1 MNCGFVALIGRP
13 NVGKSTLMNHLLKQ
27 KISITSR
34 KPQTTRHRILGIN
47 TTDAGQA
54 IYMDTPGMHNSEKRA
69 LNRYLN
75 RTAETTLLGVDV
87 IVWLIDG
94 LSWHEYDEEIFKKLE
109 QAGLPVILAANKV
122 DKVADKEAILTFFNE
137 AQHRFPF
144 QHLVPISALKRT
156 NLDQLESLIMALL
169 PERDLIYPEDQVTD
183 RSERFLA
190 AEIVREKLTRRLGD
204 ELPYSLTVE
213 IERYEEK
220 PNITKIYAI
229 IWVERLTQKNIV
241 IGKDG
246 DMLKKIG
253 TDARVDIEKLL
264 GQKVYLQ
271 LWVKVKKGW
280 SDSERALQSLG
291 FTATDGVYA
300 PSQSG
305 TGGAND

>member
-47 TTDAGQA
+47 TTEAGQA
-54 IYMDTPGMHNSEKRA
+54 IYMDTPGMHGNEQKA

-94 LSWHEYDEEIFKKLE
+94 LSWHEYDEVIFKKLE
-109 QAGLPVILAANKV
+109 QAGLPVILAVNKV
-122 DKVADKEAILTFFNE
+122 DKVKDKDDILAFFDQ

-144 QHLVPISALKRT
+144 VHMIPISALKST
-156 NLDQLESLIMALL
+156 NLEQLESLIMGLL
-169 PERDLIYPEDQVTD
+169 PESDLIYPEDQVTD
-183 RSERFLA
+183 RPERFLC

-204 ELPYSLTVE
+204 ELPYAITVE
-213 IERYEEK
+213 IERYEEH

-229 IWVERLTQKNIV
+229 IWVERLGQKTIV
-241 IGKDG
+241 IGDNG
-246 DMLKKIG
+246 EMLKKVG
-253 TDARVDIEKLL
+253 TDARQDIEKLL
-264 GQKVYLQ
+264 GQKVYIQ

-280 SDSERALQSLG
+280 SDNERALQSLG
-291 FTATDGVYA
+291 FNG
-300 PSQSG
+300 
-305 TGGAND
+305 

>member
-75 RTAETTLLGVDV
+75 RTADTTLLGVDV

-94 LSWHEYDEEIFKKLE
+94 LSWHEYDEAIFKKLE
-109 QAGLPVILAANKV
+109 QAGLPVILAVNKV

-144 QHLVPISALKRT
+144 KHLVPISALKRT
-156 NLDQLESLIMALL
+156 NLDQLESLIMGLL

-204 ELPYSLTVE
+204 ELPYELAVE

-220 PNITKIYAI
+220 SYITKIYAI

-246 DMLKKIG
+246 EMLKKVG
-253 TDARVDIEKLL
+253 TDARVDIEKLI

-291 FTATDGVYA
+291 F
-300 PSQSG
+300 
-305 TGGAND
+305 ND

>member
-47 TTDAGQA
+47 TTEAGQA

-94 LSWHEYDEEIFKKLE
+94 LSWHEYDEVIFKKLE
-109 QAGLPVILAANKV
+109 QAGLPVILAVNKV
-122 DKVADKEAILTFFNE
+122 DKVKDKDAILAFFAE

-144 QHLVPISALKRT
+144 EHLIPISALKRT
-156 NLDQLESLIMALL
+156 NLEQLESLIMALL
-169 PERDLIYPEDQVTD
+169 PVSDLIYPEDQVTD
-183 RSERFLA
+183 RPERFLA

-204 ELPYSLTVE
+204 ELPYALTVE
-213 IERYEEK
+213 MERYEEL
-220 PNITKIYAI
+220 PGITKIYAI

-246 DMLKKIG
+246 EMLKKVG
-253 TDARVDIEKLL
+253 TDARFDIEKLI

-271 LWVKVKKGW
+271 LWVKVKKNW
-280 SDSERALQSLG
+280 SDNERAMQSLG
-291 FTATDGVYA
+291 FNDG
-300 PSQSG
+300 
-305 TGGAND
+305 

>member
-75 RTAETTLLGVDV
+75 RTADTTLLGVDV

-109 QAGLPVILAANKV
+109 QAGLPVILAVNKV

-144 QHLVPISALKRT
+144 KHMVPISALKMI
-156 NLDQLESLIMALL
+156 NLDQLESLITALL
-169 PERDLIYPEDQVTD
+169 PEQDLIYPEDQITD
-183 RSERFLA
+183 RSERFLT

-204 ELPYSLTVE
+204 ELPYALTVE

-246 DMLKKIG
+246 EMLKKVG
-253 TDARVDIEKLL
+253 TDARHDIEKLL

-291 FTATDGVYA
+291 F
-300 PSQSG
+300 
-305 TGGAND
+305 ND

>member
-47 TTDAGQA
+47 TTEAGQA

-94 LSWHEYDEEIFKKLE
+94 LSWHEYDEVIFKKLE
-109 QAGLPVILAANKV
+109 QAGLPVILAVNKV
-122 DKVADKEAILTFFNE
+122 DKVKDKDAILAFFAQ

-144 QHLVPISALKRT
+144 EHLIPISALKRT
-156 NLDQLESLIMALL
+156 NLDQLESLIMKLL
-169 PERDLIYPEDQVTD
+169 PTSDLIYPEDQVTD
-183 RSERFLA
+183 RPERFLA

-204 ELPYSLTVE
+204 ELPYALTVE
-213 IERYEEK
+213 IERYEEL
-220 PNITKIYAI
+220 PGITKIYAI

-241 IGKDG
+241 IGTQG
-246 DMLKKIG
+246 EMLKKVG
-253 TDARVDIEKLL
+253 TDARFDIEKLIAK
-264 GQKVYLQ
+264 KVYLQ
-271 LWVKVKKGW
+271 LWVKVIKGW

-291 FTATDGVYA
+291 FNDG
-300 PSQSG
+300 
-305 TGGAND
+305 

>member
-47 TTDAGQA
+47 TTAAGQA
-54 IYMDTPGMHNSEKRA
+54 IYMDTPGMHGNEQKA

-94 LSWHEYDEEIFKKLE
+94 LSWHEYDEIIFKKLE

-122 DKVADKEAILTFFNE
+122 DKVKDKEDILTFFSE

-144 QHLVPISALKRT
+144 AHMIPISALKST
-156 NLDQLESLIMALL
+156 NLEELEGLIMEML
-169 PERDLIYPEDQVTD
+169 PESDLIYPEDQITD
-183 RSERFLA
+183 RPERFLC

-204 ELPYSLTVE
+204 ELPYAITVE

-220 PNITKIYAI
+220 PHITKIYAI
-229 IWVERLTQKNIV
+229 IWVERLGQKTIV
-241 IGKDG
+241 IGDNG
-246 DMLKKIG
+246 EMLKKVG
-253 TDARVDIEKLL
+253 TDARLDIEKLL
-264 GQKVYLQ
+264 DKKVYIQ

-280 SDSERALQSLG
+280 SDNERALQSLG
-291 FTATDGVYA
+291 F
-300 PSQSG
+300 
-305 TGGAND
+305 ND

>member
-47 TTDAGQA
+47 TTEAGQA
-54 IYMDTPGMHNSEKRA
+54 IYMDTPGMHKNEKKA

-94 LSWHEYDEEIFKKLE
+94 LSWHEYDEVIFKKLE
-109 QAGLPVILAANKV
+109 QAGLPVILAVNKV
-122 DKVADKEAILTFFNE
+122 DKVKDKDAILKFFAE
-137 AQHRFPF
+137 ARHRFPF
-144 QHLVPISALKRT
+144 EHLIPISALKKT
-156 NLDQLESLIMALL
+156 NLEQLESLIFELL
-169 PERDLIYPEDQVTD
+169 PEGGLIYPEDQITD
-183 RSERFLA
+183 RPERFLA
-190 AEIVREKLTRRLGD
+190 AEIIREKLTRRLGD
-204 ELPYSLTVE
+204 ELPYELTVE

-220 PNITKIYAI
+220 LDITKIYAI
-229 IWVERLTQKNIV
+229 IWVERLSQKNIV
-241 IGKDG
+241 IGKQG
-246 DMLKKIG
+246 EMLKKVG
-253 TDARVDIEKLL
+253 TDARHDIEKLI

-280 SDSERALQSLG
+280 SDNERALQSLG
-291 FTATDGVYA
+291 F
-300 PSQSG
+300 
-305 TGGAND
+305 ND

>member
-47 TTDAGQA
+47 TTEAGQA

-75 RTAETTLLGVDV
+75 RTADTSLLGVDV

-94 LSWHEYDEEIFKKLE
+94 LSWHEYDEVIFKKLE

-144 QHLVPISALKRT
+144 KHLVPISALKRT
-156 NLDQLESLIMALL
+156 NLDQLESLVMALL
-169 PERDLIYPEDQVTD
+169 PEQDLIYPEDQVTD

-220 PNITKIYAI
+220 PNITKVYAI

-246 DMLKKIG
+246 EMLKKVG
-253 TDARVDIEKLL
+253 TDARLDIEKLI

-291 FTATDGVYA
+291 F
-300 PSQSG
+300 
-305 TGGAND
+305 ND